1 MIKNCL
7 SNLVFELVA
16 LGTIIT
22 IASIVFVSINNSLNS
37 FENAYT
43 NIAIKLKVMC
53 VTNLNYTYII
63 LYNYG
68 NEPYIINKIQDLKHE
83 LITESFIIS
92 GGGIILEKF
101 NTSNIELPI
110 IIHIEGETITLH
122 NCIDVSQIISQG

>member
-1 MIKNCL
+1 MIKSGL

-22 IASIVFVSINNSLNS
+22 IASIVFVSMNNSFNS

-43 NIAIKLKVMC
+43 NIAIKLKTMC

-68 NEPYIINKIQDLKHE
+68 NEPYMVNKIQGFKHI
-83 LITESFIIS
+83 LITKPFIIN
-92 GGGIILEKF
+92 GGEIILRKF
-101 NTSNIELPI
+101 NASNVELPI
-110 IIHIEGETITLH
+110 IINIENKIITLH
-122 NCIDVSQIISQG
+122 NCIDVSKIVSQG